1 MPKQSFNFSLF
12 LFTHYAQ
19 AGTFITYASLYFAA
33 RGMTVPQIGVL
44 MSLVQV
50 MRIFGP
56 NLWGW
61 VADHSQRRVLVLR
74 ATVLGASIAFSGL
87 ILGSSFA
94 HFVAVMVLFNL
105 FTSAVTPLSEALM
118 LSHMRGDLT
127 HYGRIRLWGSI
138 GFIVAVMAASY
149 ALQRLGVAAFPWIV
163 LGMMLTA
170 LAASSRLVE
179 APRLPDAAPAP
190 PLLGVLAK
198 PEVIAFFM
206 SSALMVAAHTSLYV
220 FYSLY
225 LEQAGYSK
233 PVIGAMW
240 SLGVLAEIVFFY
252 FQAPVLGR
260 FAARQLLMLAF
271 ALAVLRF
278 AAIGAG
284 GAFLA
289 VLVAAQLLHA
299 VTFAVHHAAVL
310 AGMQRWFSGA
320 LQARGQALYISTA
333 YGIGATAGGL
343 FMSLCWD
350 RLGPSAVYYA
360 AAGLA
365 VLGGAAAGL
374 SYRWQ
379 DRRGSE

>member
-19 AGTFITYASLYFAA
+19 AGTFITYASLFFAA

-61 VADHSQRRVLVLR
+61 VADHTQRRVVVLR
-74 ATVLGASIAFSGL
+74 ATVLGAAIAFSGL
-87 ILGSSFA
+87 FFGASFA

-138 GFIVAVMAASY
+138 GFIAAVMAASFG
-149 ALQRLGVAAFPWIV
+149 LQWLGVEAFPWIV
-163 LGMMLTA
+163 LGMMLSA
-170 LAASSRLVE
+170 FAASMRLAE
-179 APRLPDAAPAP
+179 APRQAEGGPAP
-190 PLLGVLAK
+190 PLMGVLAK
-198 PEVIAFFM
+198 PEVIAFFG

-240 SLGVLAEIVFFY
+240 SLGVLAEVVFFY
-252 FQAPVLGR
+252 FQASFLKR
-260 FAARQLLMLAF
+260 YAARQLLMLAF
-271 ALAVLRF
+271 ALAAIRF
-278 AAIGAG
+278 IAIGAG
-284 GAFLA
+284 GAYLA
-289 VLVAAQLLHA
+289 VLVVAQLLHA

-350 RLGPSAVYYA
+350 RLGPSSIYYV
-360 AAGLA
+360 AAGLS
-365 VLGGAAAGL
+365 VLGGGAALA

-379 DRRGSE
+379 DPTRPC